1 MSGADGDESR
11 GDKNK
16 ILSNEKIVDLF
27 KEYNLMIVRDSRRKI
42 CLSPILD
49 TFLDKVHDTMLND
62 KDVETSEHHN
72 SFPIAQNLDILPS
85 FARYHVH
92 IILSGDNDGAVENF
106 RKSKDILPKPRLLS
120 IPQLQMFFIRSI

>member
-49 TFLDKVHDTMLND
+49 TFLDKMHAYKMLND
-62 KDVETSEHHN
+62 KEVETSEHHN

-85 FARYHVH
+85 FA
-92 IILSGDNDGAVENF
+92 
-106 RKSKDILPKPRLLS
+106 
-120 IPQLQMFFIRSI
+120 